1 MASRGPASKD
11 SILPAISF
19 TREPA
24 ACSTIH
30 IPPLITLIKV
40 SSSKFLIVVSNP
52 LITFGRI
59 HLRVSS
65 NIPRDCISPCI
76 ASTAGGVGSPPPRVV
91 LKNCHAPFSAC
102 PNKGTKKS

>member
-1 MASRGPASKD
+1 MTVPTHLPLSSLSQTKNPPIAARTSCDDKRRFLIPLNGTPKNLTRTEMASRGPASKD

-40 SSSKFLIVVSNP
+40 SSSKFLIVV
-52 LITFGRI
+52 
-59 HLRVSS
+59 
-65 NIPRDCISPCI
+65 
-76 ASTAGGVGSPPPRVV
+76 
-91 LKNCHAPFSAC
+91 
-102 PNKGTKKS
+102 